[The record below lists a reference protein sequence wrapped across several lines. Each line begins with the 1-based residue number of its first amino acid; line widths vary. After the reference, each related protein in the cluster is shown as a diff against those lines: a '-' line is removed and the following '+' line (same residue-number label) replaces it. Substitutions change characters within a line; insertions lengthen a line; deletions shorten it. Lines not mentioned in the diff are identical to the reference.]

1 MTYYA
6 VIDTNVIVSSMLK
19 TDSIPGSIINYIK
32 SDTIIPLLN
41 EEITKEYISV
51 LTRNKFDFEEKKI
64 IETISIIEE
73 KGIFLE
79 REQTLED
86 FIDQDD
92 IVFFEI
98 VMSARN
104 TMDAY
109 LITGNMKH
117 YPIRNYIVTP
127 REMIEIIEKDQTK
140 ANLNNL

>member
-1 MTYYA
+1 MTFYA

-19 TDSIPGSIINYIK
+19 TNSIPGRIIDYIRTN
-32 SDTIIPLLN
+32 TIVPLLSR
-41 EEITKEYISV
+41 EIIDEYKDV
-51 LTRNKFDFEEKKI
+51 LTRNEFDFDPKSIDRLLEI
-64 IETISIIEE
+64 IQQ
-73 KGIFLE
+73 KGIILQ
-79 REQTLED
+79 REQVLED

-117 YPIRNYIVTP
+117 YPVRSYVVTP
-127 REMIEIIEKDQTK
+127 REMIEIIERENGS
-140 ANLNNL
+140 A